1 MKTSRYV
8 VMGIAAVAAIL
19 LFFLVHGLLSGKAT
33 TQATASQTAPAPPP
47 VATARILVATRE
59 IKAGSRLAEEDLA
72 WQDWPVA
79 SLNPAYIVEGGA
91 QATASTPAPG
101 SAAGSGTVAGTLAAG
116 TEDKVAKG
124 AVAVKAA
131 NGIAQA
137 VTDKISPSPTK
148 EAYVGGVARD
158 TILANE
164 PIIEAKVVRADAGGF
179 MAVMLAPGMRALA
192 VPVSVDNT
200 AGGFILPGDR
210 VDILVTHATPRPTGG
225 GNIESVQPVLRNIRV
240 LAIDQQIQAE
250 KDKQSVIGATATI
263 EVSPQDGAV
272 VTLAKASG
280 TLSLML
286 RSYADASGPSGAVN
300 AGPAGDSD
308 QTVRVFRNG
317 QTAEVMVSR

>member
-1 MKTSRYV
+1 MKTSRLI

-19 LFFLVHGLLSGKAT
+19 LFFLVRGLISGKAT
-33 TQATASQTAPAPPP
+33 TQATATQTAPAPPP
-47 VATARILVATRE
+47 VQTTRILVASHE
-59 IKAGSRLAEEDLA
+59 IKAGSRLTEDDLN

-79 SLNPAYIVEGGA
+79 SLNPAYIVENGSPA
-91 QATASTPAPG
+91 AATADSP
-101 SAAGSGTVAGTLAAG
+101 AAGSEDAA
-116 TEDKVAKG
+116 VKG
-124 AVAVKAA
+124 AIVKKAD
-131 NGIAQA
+131 GLIQT
-137 VTDKISPSPTK
+137 VSDKITTSPTK

-158 TILANE
+158 DILANE
-164 PIIEAKVVRADAGGF
+164 PIIDAKIVRADAGGF
-179 MAVMLAPGMRALA
+179 MAVMLSPGMRALA

-210 VDILVTHATPRPTGG
+210 VDILVTHSTPRPTGG
-225 GNIESVQPVLRNIRV
+225 NLESVQPVLRNIRV

-263 EVSPQDGAV
+263 EVSPQDGQV

-286 RSYADASGPSGAVN
+286 RSYADAAGPSGAVTM
-300 AGPAGDSD
+300 APTGDND